1 MLKNAI
7 YFLLTAALLLAG
19 PIRAA
24 DLPPPIPVV
33 VAESNDF
40 EIVGRLSESGLVF
53 HVDRAATNAPVLAA
67 NLEVEIASRKAV
79 ARFRPETGDYL
90 IDDAAWL
97 QPLRQPGEY
106 ALAFTLVA
114 GEEADLLSAD
124 FVVSGPS
131 TAATALPM
139 AGGWAAAISGLALLL
154 LLSGAWWRRRARG
167 KAVVA

>member
-53 HVDRAATNAPVLAA
+53 HVDWAPTNVPVLAA

-97 QPLRQPGEY
+97 KPLRAPGEY
-106 ALAFTLVA
+106 ALALTLVA
-114 GEEADLLSAD
+114 GAESDLLSGD
-124 FVVSGPS
+124 LTVFSTS
-131 TAATALPM
+131 TAEIDSGSSAY
-139 AGGWAAAISGLALLL
+139 AGWPLLGLGIVLGAIAM
-154 LLSGAWWRRRARG
+154 RRFGKGGRA
-167 KAVVA
+167 